1 MSIEDL
7 KVLRIRRKLK
17 QKDIASELGITTN
30 SYTKKENGINPF
42 TLKEVKILKEF
53 LKITDNEIIKIFL

>member
-7 KVLRIRRKLK
+7 KVLRIRRRLK
-17 QKDIASELGITTN
+17 QQDIAKELGITTN
-30 SYTKKENGINPF
+30 SYTKKENAINPF

-53 LKITDNEIIKIFL
+53 LNISDNEIIKIFL